1 MSRTMLLA
9 LASVVMLIAAAC
21 SGGAATNAP
30 AASAPAASAPAASES
45 GGSEAACAPSTE
57 TGTVTGA
64 MANTAFDPAAI
75 TASVGDT
82 VTWTNNDT
90 LPHTATVESD
100 QTCTTEQL
108 AGGASGGIVFNT
120 AGTYAFFCKVHPS
133 MKGTVTVS

>member
-1 MSRTMLLA
+1 MSRRMSLCAVPAVLL
-9 LASVVMLIAAAC
+9 LVAAC
-21 SGGAATNAP
+21 SGGGAASAPAASLP
-30 AASAPAASAPAASES
+30 AASAPAASGSA
-45 GGSEAACAPSTE
+45 GGEAACAPSTE
-57 TGTVTGA
+57 AGTVSAA

-108 AGGASGGIVFNT
+108 AGGASGGIVFNV

-133 MKGTVTVS
+133 MKGTVEVS